1 MCQVGHVLPDLVSC
15 RFQGP
20 SNGSGAKT
28 QFLLPVEFQ
37 TPEIDVVAWFQT
49 NFYRTESRSVQALWQ
64 MLVQGRG
71 RSLAISPCPW
81 FLMVLLRDDDD
92 DDDDD
97 DKISS
102 QGNRETDG
110 WN

>member
-1 MCQVGHVLPDLVSC
+1 
-15 RFQGP
+15 
-20 SNGSGAKT
+20 
-28 QFLLPVEFQ
+28 
-37 TPEIDVVAWFQT
+37 
-49 NFYRTESRSVQALWQ
+49 

-97 DKISS
+97 CDDDDDDDDDDKISS
-102 QGNRETDG
+102 QGNPETDG
-110 WN
+110 WNK